1 LVQISNVQKANGEDG
16 PLIVAAGGIMTGSH
30 IAALLTTGAHGCL
43 LGTRFLTAKD
53 SYYTQSQREAM
64 LAAKSND
71 ATERT
76 LAFDYMV
83 GSLGWPKG
91 INGRA
96 LKNGELAPIYVD
108 YLSRN

>member
-1 LVQISNVQKANGEDG
+1 
-16 PLIVAAGGIMTGSH
+16 
-30 IAALLTTGAHGCL
+30 

-96 LKNGELAPIYVD
+96 LKNGELAPI
-108 YLSRN
+108 